1 MPHKGMRTEE
11 GKAKRREALHRYWAG
26 VKDGS
31 ILRKKADHSRRKI
44 KTESNGHN
52 GNGHNGNGHSNGVI
66 ALPALAAPVVVKLE
80 QFGGVRIPYEDRF
93 RNYSRL
99 LWLLG
104 REEGIKDDHM
114 MLIFVQ
120 EKPLRI

>member
-1 MPHKGMRTEE
+1 MKTEE
-11 GKAKRREALHRYWAG
+11 GKAKRIAALHRYWNG

-31 ILRKKADHSRRKI
+31 ILRKKADHSGRRIKI
-44 KTESNGHN
+44 ES
-52 GNGHNGNGHSNGVI
+52 NGHNGNGHSNGVI

-80 QFGGVRIPYEDRF
+80 KFGGVRIPYEDRF

-120 EKPLRI
+120 EKPLRL

>member
-1 MPHKGMRTEE
+1 MDRDTIE
-11 GKAKRREALHRYWAG
+11 GKARRVEALHRYWAG

-31 ILRKKADHSRRKI
+31 ILRKKADHSGRRIKI
-44 KTESNGHN
+44 ESNGHN
-52 GNGHNGNGHSNGVI
+52 GNGHKEGLNGAVI
-66 ALPALAAPVVVKLE
+66 TLPMPAEK
-80 QFGGVRIPYEDRF
+80 FGGVRIPYEDRF

-120 EKPLRI
+120 EKPLRL